1 MEHNMI
7 ATTKRLGVAAATL
20 SLLVVAGCASS
31 TESSSSTSAAPTG
44 TLDMS
49 TAQKST
55 GDPIKVGYLNPSIG
69 ANAFVDNENGA
80 KAAEWYINNYLG
92 GMTEGRP
99 IELVNCDSDN
109 TPEKNVS
116 CANTF
121 VEEKVVAV
129 IPGNVINDGATLP
142 VLEAAGIPQIGNV
155 PQDQNSVATQK
166 NFYIGPAQ
174 ALFAVGPFKGYE
186 QAGYKSVAL
195 LQVDLPASHDYVD
208 TFLIPAGKK
217 AGIDVTPVYFDA
229 DNVNWATL
237 AQSLIATNADVLG
250 HVSLTEDQNVQMV
263 KALRAANYDGPVQ
276 VGVSTKFIN
285 ELGVEA
291 AENAVIYTPNWLP
304 QAAQYAPPEM
314 QKQLNDFSAALG
326 ETGGNAPTVNAAMSY
341 ATFVTFAKVL
351 KQMQGEVTGPAIST
365 AFQNLKDFPSE
376 LGPNITCDHTV
387 WPGQSACS
395 NEILLFS
402 VEADGSFKPIAD
414 PAYVSATPAD
424 V

>member
-1 MEHNMI
+1 M
-7 ATTKRLGVAAATL
+7 TTRSKYLGVAASVL
-20 SLLVVAGCASS
+20 SLVVLAGCAS
-31 TESSSSTSAAPTG
+31 TESSTSTTPSAGPTG

-49 TAQKST
+49 SAQKAT
-55 GDPIKVGYLNPSIG
+55 GEAIKVGYLNPSIG
-69 ANAFVDNENGA
+69 ANAFVDNQYGA

-92 GMTEGRP
+92 GMTGGRP
-99 IELVNCDSDN
+99 IEVVNCDSDN
-109 TPEKNVS
+109 APEKNVS

-121 VEEKVVAV
+121 VQEKVVAV

-155 PQDQNSVATQK
+155 PQDANSVATQK

-174 ALFAVGPFKGYE
+174 ALFAVGPFKAYE

-208 TFLIPAGKK
+208 SFLIPAGKK
-217 AGIDVTPVYFDA
+217 AGIDVTPVYFDS

-276 VGVSTKFIN
+276 VGVSTKFIS
-285 ELGVEA
+285 ELGIESA
-291 AENAVIYTPNWLP
+291 QNAVIYSPNWLP
-304 QAAQYAPPEM
+304 QAEQYAPPET
-314 QKQLNDFSAALG
+314 QKQLNDFSASLA
-326 ETGGNAPTVNAAMSY
+326 ESGNNPATVNAAMSY

-351 KQMQGEVTGPAIST
+351 KQMDGDVTGPAIST
-365 AFQNLKDFPSE
+365 AFSNLKDFPSE

-414 PAYVSATPAD
+414 PAFVSATPAD